1 MTEVHSDFTISP
13 RVGPGTKLIGTDYAV
28 IDEIQGKYGVVNH
41 LSAV

>member
-1 MTEVHSDFTISP
+1 MTQVNSDFMVSP
-13 RVGPGTKLIGTDYAV
+13 RVGPAKFGTDYAV